1 MAVRTI
7 EFEVSANGI
16 TPATLQAAGVQG
28 DHKSTKVIFNVETE
42 LYQSITQQA
51 TEQSGTA
58 IYRIDG
64 YDAEGGVSRSVAQ
77 NLTQN
82 NIEYYLEE
90 WLTRYGGNVK
100 IVLVISILKNNT
112 TEMELFS
119 FPALLKLKNLPDGK
133 DTSGENYES
142 MSTLSQTAKDAADTA
157 VQAAADAEEA
167 KEQTELARAALEGD
181 SIFIFDGNGT
191 FGEIDPLFVVDD
203 TLSASSNNAI
213 ANSAVTQK
221 FEELETE
228 SANNFAAVNQQLD
241 DINTEI
247 DAIPKTVD
255 QTYNAESANAQS
267 GTAVAQG
274 ISQYTEPLVSNKF
287 PSNNSFSHYM
297 QSWNY
302 LTAVP
307 WYTENMSSI
316 AFLNACPEHCSFT
329 VTINEHTFSDFPHSG
344 TFYGILHVMCGSAN
358 YRMMTAYQAGG
369 GNIYFCA
376 KIIEQSSV
384 VWKKITLSSAT

>member
-7 EFEVSANGI
+7 KFTVAENGI
-16 TPATLQAAGVQG
+16 TPAVKQFGGVQG
-28 DHKSTKVIFNVETE
+28 DHKSTKVLFEIGASLFSDITAQADE
-42 LYQSITQQA
+42 LGGS
-51 TEQSGTA
+51 A

-64 YDAEGGVSRSVAQ
+64 YDGEGGVARSET
-77 NLTQN
+77 NPLTAN
-82 NIEYYLEE
+82 EIPYYLEE
-90 WLTRYGGNVK
+90 WITRYGGTVR
-100 IVLVISILKNNT
+100 IVLVISLLKDNT
-112 TEMELFS
+112 TEMELYS
-119 FPALLKLKNLPDGK
+119 FPAILQLKNLPDGA

-142 MSTLSQTAKDAADTA
+142 MSTLSEVARDAADTA

-297 QSWNY
+297 QSWDY